1 MFIVTISLKT
11 DLIPNERAEEFFAEH
26 RGWFIKYVDRGNFLL
41 LVPFVDDEH
50 AGVVVVDAKNRKEL
64 DEILSQ
70 DVYHAPG
77 YAEYSVR
84 EFKAI
89 MGKIS

>member
-11 DLIPNERAEEFFAEH
+11 DLIPKERADELFAEH

-41 LVPFVDDEH
+41 LGPFMNDEH

>member
-11 DLIPNERAEEFFAEH
+11 DLIPKERADELFAEH

-41 LVPFVDDEH
+41 LGPFVDDEH
-50 AGVVVVDAKNRKEL
+50 AGVVVVDAKDRKEL